1 MSANT
6 FCCCFKTKLEEKR
19 QGSKTLLLSFLV
31 DTTTKK
37 LQLTV
42 IFGFYLPVY
51 PMKRTKHF
59 KFLFPLDFNEV
70 HLIFFRWV
78 YPAGYTKS
86 VKGDIVLITG
96 GGSGIGRLMSLKL
109 ADLGAI
115 IVTWD
120 VNAKGNEETVR

>member
-1 MSANT
+1 M
-6 FCCCFKTKLEEKR
+6 
-19 QGSKTLLLSFLV
+19 
-31 DTTTKK
+31 
-37 LQLTV
+37 
-42 IFGFYLPVY
+42 FGFYLP
-51 PMKRTKHF
+51 MIRTKHF
-59 KFLFPLDFNEV
+59 KFLFPLDFINFF
-70 HLIFFRWV
+70 LIFFRWV

-86 VKGDIVLITG
+86 IRGDIVLITG

>member
-1 MSANT
+1 M
-6 FCCCFKTKLEEKR
+6 K
-19 QGSKTLLLSFLV
+19 
-31 DTTTKK
+31 TTKN
-37 LQLTV
+37 
-42 IFGFYLPVY
+42 
-51 PMKRTKHF
+51 F
-59 KFLFPLDFNEV
+59 KFFSPLDSNEFY
-70 HLIFFRWV
+70 LIFFRWV

-86 VKGDIVLITG
+86 IKGNIVLITG

>member
-1 MSANT
+1 M
-6 FCCCFKTKLEEKR
+6 FKIK
-19 QGSKTLLLSFLV
+19 QFS
-31 DTTTKK
+31 
-37 LQLTV
+37 
-42 IFGFYLPVY
+42 IFFPSFYLI
-51 PMKRTKHF
+51 
-59 KFLFPLDFNEV
+59 N
-70 HLIFFRWV
+70 LIYFRWV
-78 YPAGYTKS
+78 YPAAYTKS

>member
-1 MSANT
+1 MSAKT
-6 FCCCFKTKLEEKR
+6 FYCHFKTKLEEKM
-19 QGSKTLLLSFLV
+19 QGYKTLLSSFLV
-31 DTTTKK
+31 ETTTKTSADINYWFLFTSLSNENSK
-37 LQLTV
+37 
-42 IFGFYLPVY
+42 
-51 PMKRTKHF
+51 
-59 KFLFPLDFNEV
+59 KFQVFFPLDSNEFY
-70 HLIFFRWV
+70 LIFFRWV

-86 VKGDIVLITG
+86 IKGNIVLITG